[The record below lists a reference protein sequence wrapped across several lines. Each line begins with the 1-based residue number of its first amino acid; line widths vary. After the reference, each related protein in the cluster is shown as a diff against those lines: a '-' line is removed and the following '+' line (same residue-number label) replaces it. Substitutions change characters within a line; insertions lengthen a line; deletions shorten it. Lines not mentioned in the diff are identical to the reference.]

1 MSHLMNLCSLTLDD
15 LPRHLKP
22 PDKHSNAYLRD
33 EWKGNLK
40 HSPIP
45 IANIG
50 STPLNVKCRST
61 LLIECFTNPTT
72 KTPKMGHQT
81 PSPYITWVAWGGYP
95 FTTIQATGRSLSELQ
110 SCIATPTHPTH
121 YYRFCGNDHGFI
133 MTCVT
138 FRFCYAIAST
148 KQLSATF
155 VGLLFSLTRNGFEF
169 LSLLANPLTLTLA
182 IDQIDIFQ
190 LAPLPPYFLVCV
202 YISILEFVFS
212 YNAPK
217 PLIWVY
223 LGPLYAKFANLL
235 TNSFHIVPDPSF
247 I

>member
-22 PDKHSNAYLRD
+22 PDKHSNAYLWD

-72 KTPKMGHQT
+72 KTPKMGPQT
-81 PSPYITWVAWGGYP
+81 PSPYITWAAWGGYP
-95 FTTIQATGRSLSELQ
+95 FTTIQATGRLLSELQ

-121 YYRFCGNDHGFI
+121 YYRFCGNNHDFI

-155 VGLLFSLTRNGFEF
+155 VGLLFSLTWNGFEF
-169 LSLLANPLTLTLA
+169 LSSLANWLWPLTKLT
-182 IDQIDIFQ
+182 
-190 LAPLPPYFLVCV
+190 
-202 YISILEFVFS
+202 FS
-212 YNAPK
+212 N
-217 PLIWVY
+217 
-223 LGPLYAKFANLL
+223 
-235 TNSFHIVPDPSF
+235 
-247 I
+247 

>member
-1 MSHLMNLCSLTLDD
+1 MNLCSLTLDD

-22 PDKHSNAYLRD
+22 PDKHSNDYLWD

-72 KTPKMGHQT
+72 KIPKMGHQT

-95 FTTIQATGRSLSELQ
+95 FTTIQATGRLLSELQ

-121 YYRFCGNDHGFI
+121 YYRFCGNDHDFI

-169 LSLLANPLTLTLA
+169 LSSLANPLTLTLA
-182 IDQIDIFQ
+182 VDQIDIFQ
-190 LAPLPPYFLVCV
+190 LAPPP
-202 YISILEFVFS
+202 
-212 YNAPK
+212 
-217 PLIWVY
+217 PLFFGMCIFRFWSSFFHIMLLNPLYGFIWVPY
-223 LGPLYAKFANLL
+223 MRNLL
-235 TNSFHIVPDPSF
+235 THLQIHSILCPIHHSSN
-247 I
+247 